1 MSQITDTALTQW
13 PLVILDVSAVAPAG
27 GTRRVGDVLTA
38 ALERREP
45 FAAVLMMP
53 EGRPRKLA
61 GVGERVRLIKTLRPG
76 LRDRCAGLAFVVS
89 VEAQQANAKA
99 IRAGAKLWGCPTTAT
114 HDPAAALAWARQ
126 QLAVLASDAEEES

>member
-1 MSQITDTALTQW
+1 MSRTTDTALTQW
-13 PLVILDVSAVAPAG
+13 PLVVVEVSALDPAVG
-27 GTRRVGDVLTA
+27 ARRIGDVLTA

-45 FAAVLMMP
+45 FAAVLTMP

-61 GVGERVRLIKTLRPG
+61 GAGERVRLIRTLQPG

-89 VEAQQANAKA
+89 AEAQQAHAKV

-126 QLAVLASDAEEES
+126 QLAAPAPRTEEER